1 MIRAQGGDRAAF
13 TQLAAD
19 VGNRFFPVA
28 HRILRDADSAEDA
41 AQQALI
47 AVWRELPRLRDPERF
62 EPWAYRILVRA
73 CYREA
78 RKAPRRAAEAE
89 YLDISDGQRDVALSV
104 ADRDQLERG
113 FRRLTPEQRTAVVL
127 QHYLGYSLA
136 QIAELLDLPV
146 GTVGSRLHAAK
157 RSLRAALE
165 ADARE
170 AGTQDVLA

>member
-19 VGNRFFPVA
+19 VGNRLFPVA
-28 HRILRDADSAEDA
+28 HRILRDRDAAEDA
-41 AQQALI
+41 TQQAVI
-47 AVWRELPRLRDPERF
+47 AIWRELPRLRNPERF

-73 CYREA
+73 CYREIRTA
-78 RKAPRRAAEAE
+78 SKKAPEAE
-89 YLDISDGQRDVALSV
+89 YLDIGDGQRDLALSV

-113 FRRLTPEQRTAVVL
+113 FRRLTPEQRAAVVL

-136 QIAELLDLPV
+136 QIAELLDLPL

-170 AGTQDVLA
+170 SGRQDVFA